1 MKTRQLGFGLVG
13 IVGLLIAFEVGL
25 HLQNPPTSHNPN
37 DRLITISASPAPD
50 TGKCEVDFPVVFLRY
65 NQGHTVQWESND
77 NKYWISF
84 REIGAPPDSPLET
97 SEDTIMVYLNH
108 PSQKYRVKHKEK
120 YYMYAIFDHDPA
132 TNNQYPCKAADE
144 DHDTGLNIKP

>member
-13 IVGLLIAFEVGL
+13 IVGLVIAFEIGF
-25 HLQNPPTSHNPN
+25 HLKAPPLSHNPK

-65 NQGHTVQWESND
+65 NQGHTVQWASSD

-84 REIGAPPDSPLET
+84 HEVPGTPESPLDTDEET
-97 SEDTIMVYLNH
+97 VMVYLNH
-108 PSQKYRVKHKEK
+108 PSQNYRVKHKEK
-120 YYMYAIFDHDPA
+120 YYIYAIFDHDPS
-132 TNNQYPCKAADE
+132 TNNKNPCKTATD
-144 DHDTGLNIKP
+144 DHDTGLNIKQ